1 MLLFLRSLFWTV
13 VLPGV
18 VSGYIPWRYFGF
30 RITRDA
36 FDVAGIAGLVLFL
49 LIAEAWY
56 RWGFLAMFLAIA
68 ALALLG
74 GWIVDRRNAKR
85 AY

>member
-1 MLLFLRSLFWTV
+1 MGGKFW
-13 VLPGV
+13 LGV
-18 VSGYIPWRYFGF
+18 IGVTI
-30 RITRDA
+30 A
-36 FDVAGIAGLVLFL
+36 CAIAGFVLFI

-56 RWGFLAMFLAIA
+56 RWGFLAMFLAIGA
-68 ALALLG
+68 FALLG

>member
-1 MLLFLRSLFWTV
+1 MGGKFW
-13 VLPGV
+13 LGV
-18 VSGYIPWRYFGF
+18 VGVTI
-30 RITRDA
+30 A
-36 FDVAGIAGLVLFL
+36 CAIAGFVLFI

>member
-1 MLLFLRSLFWTV
+1 MLETAVTKEERMGGKFW
-13 VLPGV
+13 LGV
-18 VSGYIPWRYFGF
+18 IGVTI
-30 RITRDA
+30 A
-36 FDVAGIAGLVLFL
+36 CAIAGFVLFI

-56 RWGFLAMFLAIA
+56 RWGFLAMFLAIG